1 MLVTIQSA
9 NRSSHIEAMEQALA
23 PIIPLWIVPLS
34 QVEDYSK
41 AQNVVGVDGVMPM
54 KPKQLNYALDTGF
67 AKGEIVV
74 TMDDDFVKC
83 VTVRQEGTKFITE
96 NASLADFI
104 QDMSNRL
111 VDSRYYLA
119 GFQSNLNPAWCGSGQ
134 TNTGMILGQLLAHK
148 KSDIRFDESLT
159 MLEDLEYI
167 IAHHSAHGGIVRIND
182 RMIYFHMES
191 EKNRKEQAGGYKGQ
205 RDKERQEAALDYISK
220 KYAARVGVDFL
231 RDTEVG
237 TGVTKKMRWKNLNKP
252 TVFDYMEN

>member
-1 MLVTIQSA
+1 
-9 NRSSHIEAMEQALA
+9 MEQALA
-23 PIIPLWIVPLS
+23 PLVPLWVVPS
-34 QVEDYSK
+34 DQVTQYGK
-41 AQNVVGVDGVMPM
+41 AQKIVGVHGQMPM
-54 KPKQLNYALDTGF
+54 KPKQLNYALDAGF
-67 AKGEIVV
+67 AENQIVV

-83 VTVRQEGTKFITE
+83 VTVRQEGKKFITE

-104 QDMSNRL
+104 IDMAERL
-111 VDSRYYLA
+111 MDSPYYAA
-119 GFQSNLNPAWCGSGQ
+119 GFQSNLNPAWCGTGQ
-134 TNTGMILGQLLAHK
+134 TNTGMVLGQLLAHK

-167 IAHHSAHGGIVRIND
+167 IAHHSKHGGIVRIND

-205 RDKERQEAALDYISK
+205 RDKERQQAALDYISQ
-220 KYAARVGVDFL
+220 KYSARVGVDFL

-237 TGVTKKMRWKNLNKP
+237 TGVTKKMRWKNLNKS